1 MVFRRGLRS
10 SSWGVRGR
18 MRALAKARGHRNGY
32 AQADSWLTRHER
44 GPNDED
50 LMGILF
56 WLECAPKETLILRM
70 RMLVS
75 EAGTRPATSLR
86 RTLRAAGYGVDVI
99 TTVGQLLAEARSAKY
114 DLFIID
120 RRRSGEDGVDAVRT
134 LRTERCMTPILMIGA
149 DARVED
155 RVGALD
161 AGADDYITAP
171 FDHNELLARVR
182 ALLRRPRTLASAI
195 LRLGNLEIDDVAGEV
210 RCSGKPLHL
219 CAGELW
225 LLTLLARSNGKV
237 VPKSSIET
245 ALPDAHGCRSGN
257 AIEARISRLRKAL
270 KRAPAD
276 VAIETV
282 RGVGYQLGHAP
293 PRPAKDGCGNPFLR
307 D

>member
-1 MVFRRGLRS
+1 
-10 SSWGVRGR
+10 
-18 MRALAKARGHRNGY
+18 
-32 AQADSWLTRHER
+32 
-44 GPNDED
+44 
-50 LMGILF
+50 MGIL
-56 WLECAPKETLILRM
+56 WLGCAPEETPILRM

-75 EAGTRPATSLR
+75 ETGTRPATSMR
-86 RTLRAAGYGVDVI
+86 RTLRAAGYGVDVV
-99 TTVGQLLAEARSAKY
+99 TTMRQLLAEAKSTKY

-120 RRRSGEDGVDAVRT
+120 RRRSGEDAVDAVRT
-134 LRTERCMTPILMIGA
+134 LRTERCLTPILMISA
-149 DARVED
+149 DAKIED

-182 ALLRRPRTLASAI
+182 ALLRRRRTLASAV
-195 LRLGNLEIDDVAGEV
+195 LRAGNLEIDDVTGEV

-237 VPKSSIET
+237 VRKSSIET
-245 ALPDAHGCRSGN
+245 ALPDAHRSGN

-270 KRAPAD
+270 KRVPAD